1 MKKILK
7 NSVAAAILLS
17 STISM
22 ANGPAKVISKKGIA
36 KNEVEKNIIS
46 LDSDPTFKRKGDRVL
61 VNFLNL
67 TEGKVVLKVIDSEG
81 RIIFK
86 ENIEGALI
94 VEKAFDFSKAYSN
107 EYTVIVVDKLGTYK
121 ERIQIR

>member
-22 ANGPAKVISKKGIA
+22 ANGPAKVLSKKGIA